1 MVLVYYDK
9 IERKSWETMSA
20 TLFPGWTVE
29 KAVLDLNL
37 ESLEIAKK
45 LACPKGGNQQATFD
59 TCGPLVTLLLAHSTQ
74 DGTAKQV
81 PRLCLLLCV
90 RDAPPCASCS

>member
-1 MVLVYYDK
+1 MVYYDK

-45 LACPKGGNQQATFD
+45 ARLPEGRQPAGNF
-59 TCGPLVTLLLAHSTQ
+59 
-74 DGTAKQV
+74 
-81 PRLCLLLCV
+81 
-90 RDAPPCASCS
+90 